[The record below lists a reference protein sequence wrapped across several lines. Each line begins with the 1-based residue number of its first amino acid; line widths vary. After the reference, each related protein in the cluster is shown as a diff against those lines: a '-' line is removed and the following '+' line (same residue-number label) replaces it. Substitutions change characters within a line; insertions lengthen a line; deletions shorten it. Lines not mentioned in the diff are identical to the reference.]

1 MQSNKGKLCCGETD
15 PIYWDNYGAPGN
27 TWGLKVTVDMT
38 GCGFKSTPI
47 IMTSLSCKDTSCE
60 YVNGGGAFDDIGRT
74 GFVAKV
80 SRRLATEHAPSACGL
95 HGRPQSVRLAP

>member
-60 YVNGGGAFDDIGRT
+60 FTTGAAAFNDLSRT
-74 GFVAKV
+74 GFQSYV
-80 SRRLATEHAPSACGL
+80 SLRLSNIWSP
-95 HGRPQSVRLAP
+95 